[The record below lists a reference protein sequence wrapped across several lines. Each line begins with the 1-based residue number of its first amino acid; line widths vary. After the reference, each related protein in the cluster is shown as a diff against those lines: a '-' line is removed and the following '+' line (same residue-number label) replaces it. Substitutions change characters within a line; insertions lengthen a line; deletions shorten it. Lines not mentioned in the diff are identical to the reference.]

1 VTEREAPSSERLLA
15 LLRHA
20 RESIVESQKHWGA
33 VQHLTGDRR
42 NQRRYQEVLQLLDAI
57 VRDTENTASVWARD
71 KSKDE

>member
-1 VTEREAPSSERLLA
+1 VTEPEAPSSDRLIE

-42 NQRRYQEVLQLLDAI
+42 NQRRYLELLQLLDAI
-57 VRDTENTASVWARD
+57 IQDTENTASVWARD
-71 KSKDE
+71 KPQDA